1 LRIETPD
8 ISNMTDGV
16 IRYEIEKNN
25 PVLKFLNL
33 FDFGDK
39 TELIPKE
46 INNKAYISDIPACP
60 IG

>member
-1 LRIETPD
+1 
-8 ISNMTDGV
+8 MTDGV
-16 IRYEIEKNN
+16 IRYDIEKNN